1 MEKFD
6 VFKSECGMVA
16 EVLYKE
22 SKECSCT
29 SGAKIEKLE
38 ERTEDA
44 AKEKHVPFI
53 EEKENGYLVKVGKE
67 TAHPML
73 ENHYITMIEILV
85 DGDKL
90 YRKYLKAGDA
100 PEAFF
105 EVPKGETV
113 KAREY
118 CNLHGLWA
126 STK

>member
-22 SKECSCT
+22 NKECGCST
-29 SGAKIEKLE
+29 GAKLEKLE

-105 EVPKGETV
+105 EVPKGKSV

-126 STK
+126 SSK